1 MFVPKFHCELNAIEG
16 VWCYEKE
23 FVRKYSDQTFNE
35 MLQLIPQ
42 AKANFIENN
51 IFIKLFRR
59 FWKTISA
66 YEQGQSYAKVLQL
79 FFSNHCSQT
88 VISHRRI
95 TNSNIDDI

>member
-23 FVRKYSDQTFNE
+23 FVRKYSDQTFNK

-42 AKANFIENN
+42 AKASFIENS

-59 FWKTISA
+59 FRKTIIA
-66 YEQGQSYAKVLQL
+66 YEQRQSYVKVLQI
-79 FFSNHCSQT
+79 FFSNHSSQT

>member
-1 MFVPKFHCELNAIEG
+1 
-16 VWCYEKE
+16 
-23 FVRKYSDQTFNE
+23 
-35 MLQLIPQ
+35 MLQLTPQ
-42 AKANFIENN
+42 AKANCIENN

-66 YEQGQSYAKVLQL
+66 YEQGLSYAKVPQL

-88 VISHRRI
+88 VVFHRRI

>member
-1 MFVPKFHCELNAIEG
+1 
-16 VWCYEKE
+16 
-23 FVRKYSDQTFNE
+23 

-59 FWKTISA
+59 FWKTMSV